1 MPKYPL
7 LAKINGPED
16 LKKFSLKELKSI
28 ANEIREYII
37 EVMCNTP
44 GHVGANLGVV
54 ELTIALHYVFNSPDD
69 KIVWDVGHQCYPHKI
84 ITGRRE
90 EFRTI
95 RKFKGIS
102 GFPTREESIHYV
114 FGTGHASTSISAALG
129 MASAEKIINPD
140 SKNNF
145 IAVIGDGSLTG
156 GMAYEAIN
164 HAGTTNT
171 NFLIIYNDNNISID
185 ESTGALKNYFTHFI
199 ASKSYNQLKNTA
211 YEHLKGTLIRRFFNK
226 ISSIIKNTLLK
237 HSNFFEFFN
246 LRYFGPVNGHDIEQ
260 LVKILNN
267 LKNIPGPKILH
278 VLTQKGRGYPPA
290 EKNAVA
296 FHSPGKF
303 DPETGEIF
311 SNRNDKNSPLRY
323 QDVFG
328 NTILELA
335 DMDDRVV
342 AVTPA
347 MVSSSSLD
355 IMYAKYPNRVFDVGI
370 AEEHAVTFSAGLAA
384 QGLIPFATI
393 YSTFLQRGF
402 DQIIHDVALQNLPVI
417 FAIDRGGIVG
427 EDGKTHQGVFDLAYL
442 NLIPNMI
449 ISAPIDCIELRN
461 LMYTAYKYRM
471 GPFAIRYP
479 KAIAEFVNFDKPFEL
494 LPIGKAQ
501 ILREGEKVLIISLGN
516 PGHDVVELYPEFDNL
531 EINPTHVNLR
541 FLKPFDVDTLN
552 QLCKNHEIII
562 TIEDGTLY
570 GLSSTISDFLVK
582 NKFNNKLISLG
593 VPDQFIEHGSIN
605 ELKQML
611 KYDKNSILNTVIQ
624 AYKGI
629 YKLS

>member
-102 GFPTREESIHYV
+102 GFPTREESIHDV

-226 ISSIIKNTLLK
+226 ISSIIK
-237 HSNFFEFFN
+237 
-246 LRYFGPVNGHDIEQ
+246 
-260 LVKILNN
+260 IL
-267 LKNIPGPKILH
+267 
-278 VLTQKGRGYPPA
+278 Y
-290 EKNAVA
+290 
-296 FHSPGKF
+296 
-303 DPETGEIF
+303 
-311 SNRNDKNSPLRY
+311 
-323 QDVFG
+323 
-328 NTILELA
+328 
-335 DMDDRVV
+335 
-342 AVTPA
+342 
-347 MVSSSSLD
+347 
-355 IMYAKYPNRVFDVGI
+355 
-370 AEEHAVTFSAGLAA
+370 
-384 QGLIPFATI
+384 
-393 YSTFLQRGF
+393 
-402 DQIIHDVALQNLPVI
+402 
-417 FAIDRGGIVG
+417 
-427 EDGKTHQGVFDLAYL
+427 
-442 NLIPNMI
+442 
-449 ISAPIDCIELRN
+449 
-461 LMYTAYKYRM
+461 
-471 GPFAIRYP
+471 
-479 KAIAEFVNFDKPFEL
+479 
-494 LPIGKAQ
+494 
-501 ILREGEKVLIISLGN
+501 
-516 PGHDVVELYPEFDNL
+516 
-531 EINPTHVNLR
+531 
-541 FLKPFDVDTLN
+541 
-552 QLCKNHEIII
+552 
-562 TIEDGTLY
+562 
-570 GLSSTISDFLVK
+570 
-582 NKFNNKLISLG
+582 
-593 VPDQFIEHGSIN
+593 
-605 ELKQML
+605 
-611 KYDKNSILNTVIQ
+611 
-624 AYKGI
+624 
-629 YKLS
+629 